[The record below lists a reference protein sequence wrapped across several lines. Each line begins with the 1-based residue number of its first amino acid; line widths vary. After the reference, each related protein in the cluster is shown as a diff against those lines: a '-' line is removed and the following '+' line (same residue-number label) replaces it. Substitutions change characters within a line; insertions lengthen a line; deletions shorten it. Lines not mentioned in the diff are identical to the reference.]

1 MLFVS
6 DNFELSKDKIAVI
19 TKFYPQTK
27 ITNTGN
33 TTANILKSKDGSN
46 WTLLTSLAS
55 EQSSDVTLEEEFI
68 YLTFKEDT
76 VVYFQ
81 HQTPNHYHTEQ
92 ENASASSVNKLS
104 GQVVEL
110 SDTKADK
117 TFVDT
122 EIGKLGQ
129 AILENTQND
138 EQALQEVSSKITA
151 LIQADKGLVSATSG
165 QMFSDEQKQIARN
178 NIGAVNTSD
187 VTNIIDSGIAQ
198 VIEANRINVEQE
210 ISAIKQTQSGQA
222 SSIDR
227 LGARFDNLTV
237 GGRNLLLNTQALNPL
252 WTRPT
257 SIENGVATFVA
268 TGRLLAS
275 TQQSDNVQALENGKV
290 TISFTAKSNR
300 DGRLHIRL
308 RRFNTNNQLSD
319 IAQYIAIDSREF
331 KRYSLTLDYSKWTN
345 QERVNFEIATYER
358 AGFVCEV
365 KLPKLE
371 IGTIPTDW
379 TPAPEDTQSLID
391 ALVARITALEN
402 S

>member
-33 TTANILKSKDGSN
+33 TTANILKSKDGFN

-55 EQSSDVTLEEEFI
+55 EQSSDVILEEEFI

-110 SDTKADK
+110 SNTKADK

-222 SSIDR
+222 TSIER
-227 LGARFDNLTV
+227 LGARFDNLAV
-237 GGRNLLLNTQALNPL
+237 GGRNLILNSKSRQRQARDNAYNYETYTLTEPL
-252 WTRPT
+252 VIGQSYTFKAQVEF
-257 SIENGVATFVA
+257 IEGLSNVVTIYPYRGGVARHLAVINNQISTTFVA
-268 TGRLLAS
+268 TSAQPNSLLIYA
-275 TQQSDNVQALENGKV
+275 GK
-290 TISFTAKSNR
+290 S
-300 DGRLHIRL
+300 GL
-308 RRFNTNNQLSD
+308 TNNIS
-319 IAQYIAIDSREF
+319 INI
-331 KRYSLTLDYSKWTN
+331 TN
-345 QERVNFEIATYER
+345 A
-358 AGFVCEV
+358 
-365 KLPKLE
+365 KLE
-371 IGTIPTDW
+371 RGNIATDW
-379 TPAPEDTQSLID
+379 TPAPEDTQSQID

-402 S
+402 N